1 MTFLFMWLVVSLIGM
16 TALSL
21 IAGRYG
27 KLATLQ
33 DVVLVL
39 AWPVTVPANAVYV
52 VVKTVSAAREARRTQ

>member
-1 MTFLFMWLVVSLIGM
+1 MWLVVSLIGM

-21 IAGRYG
+21 LAGRSG

-39 AWPVTVPANAVYV
+39 AWPAAVPALAVYV
-52 VVKTVSAAREARRTQ
+52 VVKAISAAREEARRTK